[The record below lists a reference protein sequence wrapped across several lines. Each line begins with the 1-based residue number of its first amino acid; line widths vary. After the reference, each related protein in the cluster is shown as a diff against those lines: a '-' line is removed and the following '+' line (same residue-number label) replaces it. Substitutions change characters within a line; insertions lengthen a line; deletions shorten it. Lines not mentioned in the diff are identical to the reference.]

1 MSKKVT
7 LKTKEKHQTFKI
19 TDVIKLIALLIPVVQ
34 LLRQMKNG
42 RK

>member
-7 LKTKEKHQTFKI
+7 SNIKNKRRSLKV
-19 TDVIKLIALLIPVVQ
+19 TDIIKLIALLIPVVQ

-42 RK
+42 QK